1 MRQQR
6 MDFANWLIEIR
17 LKLKEGTQSTLE
29 RIRFS
34 ETLIVPMWVTKADSP
49 FGRFTNVFKVVV
61 IEVKTTIEWT
71 MWSVALVS
79 MT

>member
-6 MDFANWLIEIR
+6 IDFVNWLTEII

-29 RIRFS
+29 RTRFS
-34 ETLIVPMWVTKADSP
+34 ETLTIPMWVTKADSP
-49 FGRFTNVFKVVV
+49 FEIFANVFKVAVV
-61 IEVKTTIEWT
+61 EVKTVIEWT
-71 MWSVALVS
+71 MWSVAPVS